1 MIKMLFF
8 LFIIADANDTLRN
21 FLIEKG
27 IIDKQ
32 EYENYAK
39 KENKY
44 PFDINSLI
52 TVRYCRQEK
61 IYPDVRN
68 VFLVQFKTHISKNLN
83 ENSKI
88 NIGFATGERTRP
100 RSNFESL
107 SGGFNNKNLNIN
119 ILNFLYSNKF
129 FSFSIGKFQNNLW
142 ISNSALIDTDIT
154 LEGAYLEVKNKSV
167 WLSYD
172 YLILQEFSQTKK
184 DPILNIAQAGF
195 KTSFLKLAFT
205 YYDFLYIKNT
215 STSTFTSRPN
225 NTYLLSNTSLNSRYK
240 YDYNILSSDIKT
252 EIKTSKNTS
261 FVSYLNLGKNIT
273 ISKNSKFKIYGFEF
287 NINKNNSKFISLNYN
302 YRKFQDDS
310 FLDIL
315 PDVASYG
322 GSTGIKSYRFF
333 ANINITKNV
342 CFVPYYIY
350 SEPLKSQAK
359 DERMFLVDWIFKF

>member
-8 LFIIADANDTLRN
+8 LFITADANDTLKN

-44 PFDINSLI
+44 SFDINSLI
-52 TVRYCRQEK
+52 TIRYCRQEK
-61 IYPDVRN
+61 IYPQTRD
-68 VFLVQFKTHISKNLN
+68 VFLVQFKINISKNIS

-88 NIGFATGERTRP
+88 NFGFATGDRTKP
-100 RSNFESL
+100 RSNFESF
-107 SGGFNNKNLNIN
+107 SGGFSNKNLN
-119 ILNFLYSNKF
+119 LHMANFIYSNKNF
-129 FSFSIGKFQNNLW
+129 GFGVGKFQNNLW
-142 ISNSALIDTDIT
+142 LSNSALIDTDIT
-154 LEGAYLEVKNKSV
+154 FEGAYLELKNKSI

-172 YLILQEFSQTKK
+172 YLILQEFTQTKK
-184 DPILNIAQAGF
+184 DPNLNIAQIGF
-195 KTSFLKLAFT
+195 KTNFLKLAFT
-205 YYDFLYIKNT
+205 YYDFVYIKNT

-225 NTYLLSNTSLNSRYK
+225 SNYLLSNTALNSKYK

-273 ISKNSKFKIYGFEF
+273 ISKNSKFNIYGFEF
-287 NINKNNSKFISLNYN
+287 HINKNNSKFISLNYN

-333 ANINITKNV
+333 ANINITKGISV
-342 CFVPYYIY
+342 VPYYIY
-350 SEPLKSQAK
+350 SQPLKSIFK
-359 DERMFLVDWIFKF
+359 DEKMFLIDLNIKF